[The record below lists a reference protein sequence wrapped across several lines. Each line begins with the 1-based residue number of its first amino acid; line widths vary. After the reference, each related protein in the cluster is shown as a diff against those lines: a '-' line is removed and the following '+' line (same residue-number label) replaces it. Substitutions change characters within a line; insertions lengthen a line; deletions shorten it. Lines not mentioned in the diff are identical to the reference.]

1 MALEVAVMSTVEIN
15 IPNTAPPDKFQ
26 AAFETAFFCHR
37 IHAHPAGGFKPRT
50 YNPKDWAGAWKWV
63 AKQGD
68 DCKFYFSPGNIKS
81 GCKQTRKEDMLSS
94 EWVWA
99 DLDPRFGEDLDAE
112 RAQIDLLLEED
123 ISVPLPTMIID
134 SGRGKWGLWK
144 LSTPHAFDGPDGDA
158 TRAFE
163 AVLRGLEQAFA
174 PYGDK
179 SVKNIN
185 RVARLPGT
193 VNNKTGATASVLE
206 FNERTYTLAD
216 FPSIVVERKVQTIG
230 SGETIP
236 LDIFKA
242 ALAATPYKGGPE
254 GLDDRNEQSGWF
266 AFMEAVHEAAGGEC
280 GGEYFEAFYDWCQA
294 DPEFDDA
301 WTRESVQGR
310 WNSLDSDAA
319 GGITRGSWIKLIRS
333 FTGNDDLASKM
344 AGDADASDEFDP
356 VEPESKS
363 SKART
368 RAINLIRNLRTK
380 TMANG
385 CTEDEAKSAAEK
397 IAKFIAK
404 FSLTED
410 DLKDEPTSTTVS
422 DGSSPEWF
430 DITRQ
435 WDYLGQQKRFLDL
448 NTRELWEV
456 GAFDNY
462 FASVRVMEKNKGTPL
477 SKYIFQNRSLPMY
490 KSVVYEPGNQATEVG
505 GNFNMW
511 LPSDIEPKEGDTS
524 KWDAHMKYLFADP
537 VSRAHV
543 LNYLAW
549 VYCNQHLKPR
559 HWLLVHGEVQG
570 TGKSFIAH
578 VMTRLLGRK
587 LPNGLYSNSRLL
599 KGKNLDADHNG
610 WELQTKLVVIEEVRP
625 AFGSSNAAVKMLH
638 DLISEPTLEVDLK
651 GVTPFQIA
659 NYLAG
664 ILFSKDDAV
673 AIDNTDRRYLIE
685 TVDTPQQKLAARS
698 AKYYDALYAL
708 LEDPAAMAAIA
719 HQFMTRDLRGYSG
732 LGAAPMTVAK
742 TKMAEETRD
751 ELERWFDENRTSPP
765 LSYRLVTLD
774 EILEHVPVNIE
785 RTTKNLRGRVT
796 NLIREKLNAEH
807 LDKVRLGGRNDK
819 QPRMW
824 RINKKTTEQTD
835 RMEYSDKRLSRIYRF
850 ERGHMTPEEKAE
862 KAALDAR
869 TSAQAIAEARAEF
882 DDVDVVILVDEFA
895 DLM

>member
-1 MALEVAVMSTVEIN
+1 
-15 IPNTAPPDKFQ
+15 
-26 AAFETAFFCHR
+26 
-37 IHAHPAGGFKPRT
+37 
-50 YNPKDWAGAWKWV
+50 
-63 AKQGD
+63 
-68 DCKFYFSPGNIKS
+68 
-81 GCKQTRKEDMLSS
+81 
-94 EWVWA
+94 
-99 DLDPRFGEDLDAE
+99 
-112 RAQIDLLLEED
+112 
-123 ISVPLPTMIID
+123 
-134 SGRGKWGLWK
+134 
-144 LSTPHAFDGPDGDA
+144 
-158 TRAFE
+158 
-163 AVLRGLEQAFA
+163 
-174 PYGDK
+174 
-179 SVKNIN
+179 
-185 RVARLPGT
+185 
-193 VNNKTGATASVLE
+193 
-206 FNERTYTLAD
+206 
-216 FPSIVVERKVQTIG
+216 
-230 SGETIP
+230 
-236 LDIFKA
+236 
-242 ALAATPYKGGPE
+242 
-254 GLDDRNEQSGWF
+254 
-266 AFMEAVHEAAGGEC
+266 MEAVHEAAGGEC

-310 WNSLDSDAA
+310 WDSLDSEAA

-344 AGDADASDEFDP
+344 AGDAEASDEFDP
-356 VEPESKS
+356 VEPEPKS
-363 SKART
+363 SKGRI

-380 TMANG
+380 TIANG

-404 FSLTED
+404 YSLTED
-410 DLKDEPTSTTVS
+410 DLKDEPASTNVS

-435 WDYLGQQKRFLDL
+435 WGYLGQQKRFFDL
-448 NTRELWEV
+448 NTREMWEV

-462 FASVRVMEKNKGTPL
+462 FASVRVMDKNKRTPL

-490 KSVVYEPGNQATEVG
+490 KSVVYEPGNQATDVG

-524 KWDAHMKYLFADP
+524 KWDAHMKYLFVDP
-537 VSRAHV
+537 VSRDHV

-664 ILFSKDDAV
+664 ILFSNKDDAV

-685 TVDTPQQKLAARS
+685 TVDTPQQKLMPMAAD
-698 AKYYDALYAL
+698 YYRELYAL
-708 LEDPAAMAAIA
+708 LDDQVAMAAVGY
-719 HQFMTRDLRGYSG
+719 QLMTRNLKGYSG
-732 LGAAPMTVAK
+732 LGAAPPTRAK
-742 TKMAEETRD
+742 TKMAEETQD
-751 ELERWFDENRTSPP
+751 ELTRWFDQFMRSPP
-765 LSYRLVTLD
+765 LSYQLVTLEEVLD
-774 EILEHVPVNIE
+774 GIPNDIV
-785 RTTKNLRGRVT
+785 RSTRNLRKRVAD
-796 NLIREKLNAEH
+796 LMREKLNGEY
-807 LDKVRLGGRNDK
+807 LDKVRLGGRNDP
-819 QPRMW
+819 QPRFW
-824 RINKKTTEQTD
+824 RINKETTEPTD
-835 RMEYSDKRLSRIYRF
+835 RRMYPDRQLAFIYRR
-850 ERGHMTPEEKAE
+850 ERGKLTPAEKVLKAE
-862 KAALDAR
+862 LDAR
-869 TSAQAIAEARAEF
+869 LFVDARVEF
-882 DDVDVVILVDEFA
+882 GLQPEPSPVDDPVA